1 MHWVHWSGVDGGAF
15 YNFFS
20 GIFGVLVFGGG
31 LVTTAY
37 VTARKHNCHQ
47 PRCWRIGRFPVDGTR
62 LIACRKH
69 HPSPPAPETIQQH
82 YHIYLGDR
90 PGKG

>member
-1 MHWVHWSGVDGGAF
+1 MWSHVFGLDGGAF

-31 LVTTAY
+31 MLTTAY

-47 PRCWRIGRFPVDGTR
+47 PGCWRVGHLPVDGTPFVVCHR
-62 LIACRKH
+62 H
-69 HPSPPAPETIQQH
+69 HPDPPAKETITKR
-82 YHIYLGDR
+82 YHLYLGGK
-90 PGKG
+90 PGRG

>member
-1 MHWVHWSGVDGGAF
+1 MWSHVFGLDGGPF

-31 LVTTAY
+31 MLTTAY

-47 PRCWRIGRFPVDGTR
+47 PHCWRVGHLPVDGTPCVVCHR
-62 LIACRKH
+62 H
-69 HPSPPAPETIQQH
+69 HPSPPAKETITKR
-82 YHIYLGDR
+82 YHLYLGDK
-90 PGKG
+90 PGRG